1 MNRILPGLTA
11 LLALAACATAATE
24 PGARGLNQYA
34 DDPRLGEA
42 TKRICFAS
50 NIDGFSLNKR
60 STVVLSEGRDDYM
73 VEVTGSCFDLD
84 NAETIALDSP
94 TGCLTPGDAIIV
106 ASTMGGGGIG
116 PQRCLIREIRK
127 WDPKAEKAEGEAKV
141 ETPA

>member
-1 MNRILPGLTA
+1 MKRIAFAVMGA
-11 LLALAACATAATE
+11 LALAGCATEAAA
-24 PGARGLNQYA
+24 PQAKGLAQYA
-34 DDPRLGEA
+34 DDPRLGEE

-50 NIDGFSLNKR
+50 NIDGFSLNER

-127 WDPKAEKAEGEAKV
+127 WDPKAEKPAEKPTGS
-141 ETPA
+141 

>member
-24 PGARGLNQYA
+24 PAARGLDRYA
-34 DDPRLGEA
+34 DDPRLGEE
-42 TKRICFAS
+42 TDRICFAS
-50 NIDGFSLNKR
+50 NIDGFSLNER

-84 NAETIALDSP
+84 NAEAIALDSP
-94 TGCLTPGDAIIV
+94 TGCVTPGDAIIV

-127 WDPKAEKAEGEAKV
+127 WDPKAEKPAEKP
-141 ETPA
+141 T